1 MIKLLIAD
9 NHPITRK
16 GLEVLLSA
24 SSDIKIVGS
33 VNDGEAILDF
43 VKKNPVDI
51 ILTEADFPK
60 LNGLTVLRH
69 LKNDFPDIKTIILS
83 AQPEEV
89 YAINAIKA
97 GAAGYLNKSV
107 NVITINEAIM
117 KVSEGGIHLSNELT
131 QQLAFGRKN
140 KEISKELDINEKT
153 VSTYKARLM
162 RKLKVTNLIDLVNQ
176 AKLSQLLLLQVYFYS
191 SLFCFVVF
199 PAEILLLFDLL
210 KNSVNLK
217 WFHLPIALQCLFF
230 LLEKY
235 SFCSNHLNYSVHL
248 P

>member
-16 GLEVLLSA
+16 GLEVLFSA
-24 SSDIKIVGS
+24 APNIQIVGS
-33 VNDGEAILDF
+33 VDDGEAILEF

-60 LNGLTVLRH
+60 LNGLTVLRY
-69 LKNDFPDIKTIILS
+69 LKHDYPDIKTIIFS
-83 AQPEEV
+83 GQPEEV

-97 GAAGYLNKSV
+97 GAAGFINKSV
-107 NVITINEAIM
+107 NVITINEAVM
-117 KVSEGGIHLSNELT
+117 KVAEGGIYLSNDLT
-131 QQLAFGRKN
+131 QQLAFGTRVNKSGTFYKKLSTREAEVLKLLTIGRKN

-176 AKLSQLLLLQVYFYS
+176 AKLSQQV
-191 SLFCFVVF
+191 
-199 PAEILLLFDLL
+199 
-210 KNSVNLK
+210 
-217 WFHLPIALQCLFF
+217 
-230 LLEKY
+230 
-235 SFCSNHLNYSVHL
+235 
-248 P
+248 

>member
-16 GLEVLLSA
+16 GLEVLFSA
-24 SSDIKIVGS
+24 SPNIKVVGS

-43 VKKNPVDI
+43 VRKNPVDI
-51 ILTEADFPK
+51 ILTETDFPK

-69 LKNDFPDIKTIILS
+69 LKNEFPDIKTVILS

-107 NVITINEAIM
+107 NVITINEAIL
-117 KVSEGGIHLSNELT
+117 KVNDGGIHLSNELT
-131 QQLAFGRKN
+131 QQLALGTRVNKGGSFYKKLSTREAEVLKLLTIGRKN

-162 RKLKVTNLIDLVNQ
+162 RKLKVTNLVDLVNQ
-176 AKLSQLLLLQVYFYS
+176 AKLSEQV
-191 SLFCFVVF
+191 
-199 PAEILLLFDLL
+199 
-210 KNSVNLK
+210 
-217 WFHLPIALQCLFF
+217 
-230 LLEKY
+230 
-235 SFCSNHLNYSVHL
+235 
-248 P
+248 